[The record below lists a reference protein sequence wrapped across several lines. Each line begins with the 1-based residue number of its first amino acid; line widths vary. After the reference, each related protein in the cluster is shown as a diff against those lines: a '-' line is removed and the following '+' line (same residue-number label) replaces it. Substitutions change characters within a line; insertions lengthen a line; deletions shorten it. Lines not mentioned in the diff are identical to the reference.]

1 MGARSV
7 ANIPEIINNFNAYNN
22 GNVLIGVTGSVAL
35 PSFDAIMETI
45 SGAGI
50 LGEYETAVVGQ
61 YGSMKQE
68 VPFRVLDSDCF
79 TIMDPTEL
87 VDLTFRAS
95 AQSTVKSTG
104 ALSYKG
110 MRVVERGRLSG
121 FNPGTLEQGKQMGA
135 SVTLEVL
142 YILVEID
149 GVKKL
154 EYDKLNSVFVVDGKD
169 LLEKVRG
176 YC

>member
-1 MGARSV
+1 MKNT
-7 ANIPEIINNFNAYNN
+7 ANIPEIINNFNVYNN
-22 GNVLIGVTGSVAL
+22 GNVLIGVSGAVAL
-35 PSFDAIMETI
+35 PSFDAITETI

-50 LGEYETAVVGQ
+50 LGEYETGVVGQ
-61 YGSMKQE
+61 YGSMQQE

-79 TIMDPTEL
+79 EIMDPTEL

-104 ALSYKG
+104 ALAYKG
-110 MRVVERGRLSG
+110 MRVVERGRLKS
-121 FNPGTLEQGKQMGA
+121 FNPGTLEMGKQMGS
-135 SVTLEVL
+135 SVTLELL

-154 EYDKLNSVFVVDGKD
+154 EYDKLNSVFVVNDKD